1 MEFII
6 YFLTAIGASLIG
18 AVSGIGGGVIIKPV
32 LDSVGKL
39 PAGTVSFL
47 SGCTVLTMAISS
59 MVRNRNT
66 HINHNFRITVF
77 LSLGAAAGGVLGRQ
91 AASGMGKDLG
101 MIQTAALLMINGLV
115 LIYVWNKSRI
125 TGLLIKSQWVSAGI
139 GLALGFV
146 SSFLGIG
153 GGPLNLAVLYF
164 FFSMEAKEAAGN
176 SLFIILVSQ
185 IASLVSV
192 LVTHTIPDFP
202 IEALLL
208 MCVGGV
214 MGAILGSAIGKRMDN
229 RMTERF
235 FFLLL
240 WLLIGLNLFHLFQ
253 LFAY

>member
-18 AVSGIGGGVIIKPV
+18 AISGIGGGVIIKPV
-32 LDSVGKL
+32 LDSMGKL

-59 MVRNRNT
+59 MIRNRSSHT
-66 HINHNFRITVF
+66 HYNFRITVF
-77 LSLGAAAGGVLGRQ
+77 LSLGAAVGGVLGRQ
-91 AASGMGKDLG
+91 TASGMGKDLG
-101 MIQTAALLMINGLV
+101 LIQTAALLVINGLV

-125 TGLLIKSQWVSAGI
+125 TGLFVKNQWVSAGI

-185 IASLVSV
+185 ITSLVSV

-202 IEALLL
+202 MEVLLL
-208 MCVGGV
+208 MCIGGV
-214 MGAILGSAIGKRMDN
+214 MGATFGSAIGKRMDN
-229 RMTERF
+229 KMTERF

-253 LFAY
+253 IFAH

>member
-32 LDSVGKL
+32 LDSMGKL

-59 MVRNRNT
+59 MIRNRNS
-66 HINHNFRITVF
+66 HIRHNFRITVF

-101 MIQTAALLMINGLV
+101 MIQTTALMTINGLV
-115 LIYVWNKSRI
+115 LIYVWNKSRMK
-125 TGLLIKSQWVSAGI
+125 GLFVKSQWGSAGI
-139 GLALGFV
+139 GLILGFI

-164 FFSMEAKEAAGN
+164 FFSMEAKEAAAN
-176 SLFIILVSQ
+176 SLFIILISQ
-185 IASLVSV
+185 IASLVSA
-192 LVTHTIPDFP
+192 LMTHTIPDFP
-202 IEALLL
+202 MEVLLL
-208 MCVGGV
+208 MCMGGV
-214 MGAILGSAIGKRMDN
+214 MGAIFGSAIGKRMDN
-229 RMTERF
+229 KMTEYF

-240 WLLIGLNLFHLFQ
+240 WVLIGLNLFHLFQ
-253 LFAY
+253 LLVH